1 MALKI
6 CIKVCATAFCLYLRQ
21 AADPRGAGP
30 CVMAAV
36 PIPTQGGEQANT
48 ALSGAGKFPPDDS
61 MAGDALP
68 ASWRYFLRAVGAFVA
83 LLCLWHFF
91 THQRR
96 GFRSF
101 SARASPF
108 GSFFRNFFSTYFT
121 LIQASLSC
129 LREEQHKA
137 VHRVTRFT

>member
-1 MALKI
+1 
-6 CIKVCATAFCLYLRQ
+6 
-21 AADPRGAGP
+21 
-30 CVMAAV
+30 
-36 PIPTQGGEQANT
+36 
-48 ALSGAGKFPPDDS
+48 

-68 ASWRYFLRAVGAFVA
+68 ASWRYFLRAVGAFVV

-96 GFRSF
+96 GFLSF
-101 SARASPF
+101 SVRVSPF

-137 VHRVTRFT
+137 VHRVTRIT